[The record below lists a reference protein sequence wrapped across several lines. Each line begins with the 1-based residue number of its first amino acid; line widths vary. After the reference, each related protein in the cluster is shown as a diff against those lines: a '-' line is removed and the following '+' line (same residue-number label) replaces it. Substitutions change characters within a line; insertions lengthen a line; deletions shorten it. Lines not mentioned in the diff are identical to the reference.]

1 MLFLLPRTM
10 IFFKEG
16 IMISK
21 MFKLGTAVAIGFLV
35 SSCSSGDGS
44 NSLMRMFSGNPER
57 TITVALKDG
66 TAKQLKNSWD
76 KKALSACGSAYTVVN
91 LESAVST
98 AGGHNSLS
106 GTVSCN

>member
-1 MLFLLPRTM
+1 MVSRVFR
-10 IFFKEG
+10 
-16 IMISK
+16 
-21 MFKLGTAVAIGFLV
+21 LGSAIVIGFLV
-35 SSCSSGDGS
+35 SSCSIGNEQ

-76 KKALSACGSAYTVVN
+76 KKALSACGSTYTVVN

-106 GTVSCN
+106 GTVACK